1 MANAVVLS
9 CVLLLLAVSVTDL
22 TDPTLNGIFFPF
34 GTDLGD
40 GIIPVADDGSSPAI
54 SIATGFVFFSVIRNT
69 SYVSLSPCFT
79 LGI

>member
-9 CVLLLLAVSVTDL
+9 CVLLLLAVSVTD
-22 TDPTLNGIFFPF
+22 PTLNGIFFPF

-40 GIIPVADDGSSPAI
+40 GIVPVADDGSSPAI